1 MVGTCDRKIR
11 RGACNRIFRIK
22 AKAQAEL
29 DKLCLADGDY
39 QKKSRFLEAVMI
51 SCDAAIEYARR
62 YARLALKE
70 AEECTDPVRKR
81 ELLQIAQ
88 NCANVPEKGA
98 TGFYEA
104 CQSFLVCA
112 AASAD

>member
-1 MVGTCDRKIR
+1 MTVKYGEVLAI
-11 RGACNRIFRIK
+11 GFSGIK

-70 AEECTDPVRKR
+70 AEELCKCSGKRCHRILRSLPV
-81 ELLQIAQ
+81 
-88 NCANVPEKGA
+88 
-98 TGFYEA
+98 
-104 CQSFLVCA
+104 FLVCA